1 MKIVFYFFVSLN
13 VAFFLWQTQ
22 ANSHVKDARPYK
34 SSGAPTLVLLSEAK
48 SSAKKPK
55 NGQTAN
61 KTEAMRSSSTQPPKP
76 KKVLAACFS
85 MGPFD
90 GLEQTKPVAETLEG
104 YGALTY
110 TQKKKQR
117 ISSGY
122 WVYLPAFDDWKEA
135 RAQVMKLEQKGMTDV
150 FIMGR
155 GKMKNAVSLGLFSN
169 KNAADSRMGELKKM
183 GVKPKVEI
191 QYMTNDQYWIDIDVE
206 RGKKDVV
213 ANINSIADSLTLLQL
228 KKRECN

>member
-1 MKIVFYFFVSLN
+1 MKIVFFFFVALN
-13 VAFFLWQTQ
+13 VVIFLAFGLS
-22 ANSHVKDARPYK
+22 APVKESKIPR

-55 NGQTAN
+55 VKKPVKTA
-61 KTEAMRSSSTQPPKP
+61 QKP
-76 KKVLAACFS
+76 MTKKVMAACFT
-85 MGPFD
+85 MGPFES
-90 GLEQTKPVAETLEG
+90 LEQTKPISETLEG

-110 TQKKKQR
+110 TQKKKENV
-117 ISSGY
+117 SSGY
-122 WVYLPAFDDWKEA
+122 WVYLPAFSSWKEA
-135 RAQVMKLEQKGMTDV
+135 RAQVDELEKKGMLDI

-169 KNAADSRMGELKKM
+169 RNAADRRMGDLKKL
-183 GVKPKVEI
+183 GVNPKVEI

-206 RGKKDVV
+206 KGKKDVV

-228 KKRECN
+228 KKRDCK